1 MASTR
6 QIKSRIRS
14 VKSNKQITKA
24 MELVAASKLRKAQE
38 VALSSRDY
46 AYTSRE
52 ILGTIARLTNVEKH
66 ELYEV
71 RPIKSRI
78 VIVIASDR
86 GLAGAYNAN
95 VLKALTQTLLADDA
109 AGIGTTVIAVGKKA
123 AQFVSKLT
131 DVEALGVYEAG
142 DTVTADD
149 VRTILMTCIDMFRKQ
164 EVDSV
169 DVVSTR
175 FVNSFTQTVQQFN
188 LLPAGTIETAEDA
201 ATDTPRTDMSD
212 ALFEPRPGVVL
223 DYVTQRLLEARLYQ
237 AMQDAMASEHA
248 MRRVA
253 MKNASDNATDIVDAL
268 TLEMNKV
275 RQAAITQELSEISA
289 GVEAMK

>member
-14 VKSNKQITKA
+14 VRSNRQITKA

-38 VALSSRDY
+38 STLATRKFTDTAVEVLSALSNTTDVVRSPLY
-46 AYTSRE
+46 M
-52 ILGTIARLTNVEKH
+52 ARPVKNRL
-66 ELYEV
+66 
-71 RPIKSRI
+71 
-78 VIVIASDR
+78 VIVITSDR

-95 VLKALTQTLLADDA
+95 ALKLLTKQVREDDA
-109 AGIGTTVIAVGKKA
+109 AGVSTTVITIGRKGS
-123 AQFVSKLT
+123 QFVAKLR
-131 DVEALGVYEAG
+131 DVEARGSYHIDE
-142 DTVTADD
+142 D
-149 VRTILMTCIDMFRKQ
+149 VRVDDIRPILLTIVDLFKAQ

-169 DVVSTR
+169 EVITTT
-175 FVNSFTQTVQQFN
+175 FVNSFTQTATMLN
-188 LLPAGTIETAEDA
+188 LLPAGTHEFKTVAK
-201 ATDTPRTDMSD
+201 TDIV
-212 ALFEPRPGVVL
+212 FEPSADELL
-223 DYVTQRLLEARLYQ
+223 DYATMRLIEAHLYQ
-237 AMQDAMASEHA
+237 AVLDARASEHA

-253 MKNASDNATDIVDAL
+253 MKNASDNAGEIVDAL